1 MKKRIF
7 GIALALSLGFNIY
20 FIYNFYRSYW
30 FRKTFTEV
38 FDGKYDNVTDGTT
51 YLLGRIAREQPQLLN
66 KKYYFIS
73 IWNMACGP
81 CIKEMPTL
89 DSLAGLI
96 PRTDIGYIHLT
107 ENSDKLVQGFL
118 KRKHFSPKHFIY
130 MNDGNDY
137 IMALIRS
144 QGMKTKGYPLQVII
158 DNQGRLKH
166 FGGGYIQQANDSA
179 LTTLIKAL
187 P

>member
-7 GIALALSLGFNIY
+7 GIALILSLGFNAY
-20 FIYNFYRSYW
+20 FIYNFYQTYW
-30 FRKTFTEV
+30 LKKTFTEV
-38 FDGKYDNVTDGTT
+38 FDGKYDNVTDGTA
-51 YLLGRIAREQPQLLN
+51 YLLNRIAREQPQLLK

-96 PRTDIGYIHLT
+96 PRKDIGYIHLT
-107 ENSDKLVQGFL
+107 ENSDKLVQRFL
-118 KRKHFSPKHFIY
+118 KRRRLAPKHFIY

-144 QGMKTKGYPLQVII
+144 QGLRGKGYPLQAII
-158 DNQGRLKH
+158 DNKGSLKY
-166 FGGGYIQQANDSA
+166 FGGGYIQLASDSV
-179 LTTLIKAL
+179 LHSVIGAL

>member
-1 MKKRIF
+1 MKLFFR
-7 GIALALSLGFNIY
+7 IALAISIGFNSY
-20 FIYNFYRSYW
+20 FSYHFYKAYQFS
-30 FRKTFTEV
+30 KAFTQMIE
-38 FDGKYDNVTDGTT
+38 GRYDNIGDGTA
-51 YLLGRIAREQPQLLN
+51 YLLGRIAREQPQLRN
-66 KKYYFIS
+66 KDYYFIS

-96 PRTDIGYIHLT
+96 PREDIGYIHLT
-107 ENSDKLVQGFL
+107 ENGDKLVQAFL

-144 QGMKTKGYPLQVII
+144 QGMKGKGYPLQVII
-158 DNQGRLKH
+158 DNKGKLKH
-166 FGGGYIQQANDSA
+166 FGGGYIKQANDSA
-179 LTTLIKAL
+179 LSAVIKAL